1 MYPIP
6 ADASATVQRPPPGR
20 RTAPRI
26 QPFKRVADPDF
37 VLRTCLT
44 LSSAF
49 RQIYAGN
56 AADLNFESL
65 YRCTYNVCI
74 GHGDEVLYTQ
84 VATTMAAEV
93 EKLAGSLENTASA
106 PDDEFL
112 QELLGRW
119 KKHSNAVTMIR
130 DVVMYMERSFVEFR
144 HKAPVPELGLR
155 AWRDGM
161 LCPDGEVVVMTIEM
175 FGMMPKRKAIGY
187 TKPYPNEY
195 ELIPLPPKYRLPDF
209 TKFTDRW
216 FQLHRA
222 CEPIFGAAGHDLSA
236 TRLAREVLLNP
247 QIGFAIASPPN
258 KKA

>member
-6 ADASATVQRPPPGR
+6 AADASATVQRPPGR

-26 QPFKRVADPDF
+26 QSFKRVADPDF

-56 AADLNFESL
+56 AQYLNFESL
-65 YRCTYNVCI
+65 YRCTYNVCV
-74 GHGDEVLYTQ
+74 GHGGEVLYTQ
-84 VATTMAAEV
+84 VAATMAAEV

-112 QELLGRW
+112 RELLGRW

-130 DVVMYMERSFVEFR
+130 DVVMYMERTFLEFR

-161 LCPDGEVVVMTIEM
+161 LRPDGEVL
-175 FGMMPKRKAIGY
+175 G
-187 TKPYPNEY
+187 
-195 ELIPLPPKYRLPDF
+195 PDQ
-209 TKFTDRW
+209 D
-216 FQLHRA
+216 A
-222 CEPIFGAAGHDLSA
+222 SA
-236 TRLAREVLLNP
+236 TRARP
-247 QIGFAIASPPN
+247 GRRASDEGLHECSLPRDQEHGGRRR
-258 KKA
+258 AVAVT